1 MTSPRSI
8 PWHEANLLYL
18 KEEMERLRAA
28 LGREIR
34 RRQGTPAAPASQFP
48 GLVITDAAVE
58 RILNKRAEHAPDD
71 RNAIDSAAPRAK
83 NLERL
88 RRSLADTGVVAPAD
102 AMTELFGLTA
112 FERDV
117 ILLALAPELDPE
129 FETLYAYLHN
139 DGAAKYASPHLA
151 LSVLTGPDGWLT
163 ARDSFLPTAP
173 VRRYRLVHL
182 AEDARGSG
190 ALLTRPLRLDERI
203 TDYLLGVDR
212 IDETAAAIMT
222 PVREALVAPTHVG
235 RLDALARWASPG
247 SESGRHR
254 ILNLTGPA
262 GAGKRAF
269 ARALCTRLGLGLYE
283 LLLKPLEAGGAES
296 RDLVRLVEREAL
308 LSGCALYVDLTRG
321 DESQASATLASLRD
335 FLSSVQPLLIL
346 GTRHPV
352 DVDVEL
358 LSVPLAKPDREAQ
371 RQMWKQALPGA
382 GTELHDC
389 ISAIVEQFDFGP
401 RDIAT
406 TAARAAARLGAFNGT
421 AGSEREE
428 LWQASREQA
437 GHGLEEL
444 AQRIRPCY
452 AWDDIVLPDDVTQQ
466 LREMARQV
474 EYRALVYEDWGFGA
488 KLSRGRGIGALFSGP
503 SGTGKT
509 MAAEVLANHLKLD
522 LYRVDLASTVSKY
535 VGETEKNLAKIF
547 DAAERSGA
555 ILFFD
560 EADALFSK
568 RVEVRDGHDR
578 YANIETN
585 YLLQR
590 MEDYRGLA
598 ILATNRKAN
607 LDDAFMRRLRFL
619 VDFPAPNAAL
629 RQQIWQRCFPPSAR
643 VALDFAF
650 LSRLDIPGGN
660 IRNISLNAAFLAAP
674 EGEPISLH
682 HVLHAARREYA
693 KIDKLV
699 VESEFG
705 PFFHQVRR

>member
-1 MTSPRSI
+1 M

-18 KEEMERLRAA
+18 KEEIERLRAV

-34 RRQGTPAAPASQFP
+34 RRHGTRAPASQFP
-48 GLVITDAAVE
+48 GLVITDAAIE
-58 RILNKRAEHAPDD
+58 RILNKRAEDAPDD
-71 RNAIDSAAPRAK
+71 RDAIDSLALRAT
-83 NLERL
+83 NLARL
-88 RRSLADTGVVAPAD
+88 RTALAEGD
-102 AMTELFGLTA
+102 AVPPVDAITELFGLTP

-117 ILLALAPELDPE
+117 MLLAFAPEIDPE
-129 FETLYAYLHN
+129 FETLYAYLH
-139 DGAAKYASPHLA
+139 DDATAKYVSPHLA
-151 LSVLTGPDGWLT
+151 LSVLAGAEGWLA
-163 ARDSFLPTAP
+163 ARDSFLPAAP
-173 VRRYRLVHL
+173 LRRYRLVHL
-182 AEDARGSG
+182 GDDARGAG
-190 ALLTRPLRLDERI
+190 ALVTRPLSLDERMA
-203 TDYLLGVDR
+203 DYLLGVDR
-212 IDETAAAIMT
+212 MDETAATVIT
-222 PVREALVAPTHVG
+222 TVQETLVAAPHAG
-235 RLDALARWASPG
+235 RLDALARWASADPV
-247 SESGRHR
+247 SGRHR
-254 ILNLTGPA
+254 ILNLTAPA
-262 GAGKRAF
+262 GSGKRSF

-283 LLLKPLEAGGAES
+283 LLIKRLEAAGAES

-308 LSGCALYVDLTRG
+308 LSGCALYVDLTHG
-321 DESQASATLASLRD
+321 DESQAPTTLASLRD
-335 FLSSVQPLLIL
+335 LLSTVQPLLIL
-346 GTRHPV
+346 GSRHPV
-352 DVDVEL
+352 DVGLDV
-358 LSVPLAKPDREAQ
+358 LSVPLVKPDRAAQ
-371 RQMWKQALPGA
+371 RQMWKQALHGV
-382 GTELHDC
+382 GEELHDC
-389 ISAIVEQFDFGP
+389 ISGIVEQFDFGP
-401 RDIAT
+401 RDIAS
-406 TAARAAARLGAFNGT
+406 TAARAAARIAAFNGT
-421 AGSEREE
+421 AGSAGDE

-444 AQRIRPCY
+444 AQRIVPCY
-452 AWDDIVLPDDVTQQ
+452 VWEDIVLPEDVTRQ
-466 LREMARQV
+466 LREIAEQV

-488 KLSRGRGIGALFSGP
+488 KLSRGRGTGALFSGP

-598 ILATNRKAN
+598 ILATNRRAN

-629 RQQIWQRCFPPSAR
+629 RQKIWQRCFPPAAR

-674 EGEPISLH
+674 DGGPIALH

-705 PFFHQVRR
+705 PFFGQVRR